1 MTLSVIEFHTFNSK
15 ENRLHTVFL
24 YGLPKISIEDME
36 AYNLTPSAI
45 TEINTRFSS
54 VNNAVYKVQFTRKN
68 FNPKSLHNVTAICNV
83 IEKRDNPT
91 QYWNCLIFGDEHC
104 NRITACMICANR
116 HRTEDYPLRN
126 KEKIPAVFS
135 CFNCKKTS

>member
-68 FNPKSLHNVTAICNV
+68 FNPKSLNNVTAICNV

-91 QYWNCLIFGDEHC
+91 QCWNCW
-104 NRITACMICANR
+104 R
-116 HRTEDYPLRN
+116 
-126 KEKIPAVFS
+126 
-135 CFNCKKTS
+135 